1 MRMPFRVAVD
11 FGTSNTVLATW
22 DEGRETARVLEI
34 PGWSRP
40 CTGRDESTP
49 HIPSLIHYS
58 QGDVTWIGNQVH
70 EKGLLDSPS
79 TIRWMKHYILTRSP
93 VRVPLPGRTIS
104 YREAGADYLGAILSM
119 LVQEHDRSDTE
130 AVFSVPVEAFEHYQD
145 WVTDLA
151 GTSGIRTV
159 RVVDEASAAAL
170 ASGLSVQA
178 GEVFMLFDMGG
189 GTLDVSV
196 VQLEEGENG
205 NGRRCRVLGKAGEE
219 IGGMRIDQLIFE
231 YAQRQGES
239 TLGPAEMKRLS
250 RPLLTACERAKE
262 ALSLVETTQISASP
276 IGPGESGFSIP
287 FSRGDFERLLEEND
301 IFARLNSTLQRALQ
315 GAYSRGFEESD
326 MNGVIMVGGCSQIPA
341 IRRALE
347 YRFGRNRVRHDHP
360 MDTVARG
367 AAAFSAGID
376 LDDHVQHEYA
386 LRFWNS
392 RSGTHEY
399 RTLVRQGDPYPS
411 RQPVARMLIRATY
424 DGQTQMGVPIF
435 ETATPGT
442 VTGQCLRELVSDTG
456 GGVRLLDLP
465 DGERERKKM
474 FWMNEHAPLFIAA
487 SPPAMRDESRFEISF
502 SLDTNKRLL
511 ITARDTK
518 TGQFVMK
525 DQPVVRLV

>member
-1 MRMPFRVAVD
+1 MPFRVAVD

-58 QGDVTWIGNQVH
+58 QGDATWIGNQVH

-104 YREAGADYLGAILSM
+104 YREAGADYLGGILSM

>member
-1 MRMPFRVAVD
+1 MPFRVAVD

-58 QGDVTWIGNQVH
+58 QGDATWIGNQVH

-487 SPPAMRDESRFEISF
+487 SPPAMRNESRFEISF

>member
-1 MRMPFRVAVD
+1 MPFRVAVD

-58 QGDVTWIGNQVH
+58 QGDATWIGNQVH

>member
-1 MRMPFRVAVD
+1 MPFRVAVD

-22 DEGRETARVLEI
+22 DDEKETARVLEI
-34 PGWSRP
+34 PGWSRSCP
-40 CTGRDESTP
+40 ERDESTP
-49 HIPSLIHYS
+49 HIPSLIYYS

-70 EKGLLDSPS
+70 ERGLLDSPS
-79 TIRWMKHYILTRSP
+79 TIRWMKHYIMTRSP

-119 LVQEHDRSDTE
+119 LMQEHDQSDAE
-130 AVFSVPVEAFEHYQD
+130 AVFTIPVEAFEHYQD
-145 WVTDLA
+145 WVTELA
-151 GTSGIRTV
+151 GTAGISRV

-170 ASGLSVQA
+170 ASGLGLRT

-196 VQLEEGENG
+196 VQLEDSEKG
-205 NGRRCRVLGKAGEE
+205 NSRRCRVLGKAGEE

-239 TLGPAEMKRLS
+239 AIGPAAIKRLS

-262 ALSLVETTQISASP
+262 ALSLVETTQITAPP

-287 FSRGDFERLLEEND
+287 FIRGDFERLLEENE

-326 MNGVIMVGGCSQIPA
+326 LTGVVMVGGCSQIPA

-424 DGQTQMGVPIF
+424 DGQAQMGVPIF
-435 ETATPGT
+435 ETAKPGA
-442 VTGQCLRELVSDTG
+442 VTGPYLRELVSEPG
-456 GGVRLLDLP
+456 GGIRLLDLP

-474 FWMNEHAPLFIAA
+474 FWMNENAPFFIAA

-511 ITARDTK
+511 ITARDMR
-518 TGQFVMK
+518 TGQLVMK